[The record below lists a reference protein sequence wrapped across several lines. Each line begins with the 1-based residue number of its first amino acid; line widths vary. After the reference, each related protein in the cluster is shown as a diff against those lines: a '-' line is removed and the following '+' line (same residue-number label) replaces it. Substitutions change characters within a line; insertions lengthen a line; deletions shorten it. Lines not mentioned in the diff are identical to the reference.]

1 MIVAFNHI
9 QSHTHTDTHT
19 HTQTHTHTHTHTRA
33 RAVEIHWKRSRL
45 VAVVFTC
52 ATQNIHKGHTSML
65 LQVFR
70 LLIPAREWLQS
81 LLYRPRGQTDRP
93 LYRGTGNIY

>member
-9 QSHTHTDTHT
+9 QSHTHTHT
-19 HTQTHTHTHTHTRA
+19 H
-33 RAVEIHWKRSRL
+33 AVEIHWSRNRL

-70 LLIPAREWLQS
+70 LLIPTREWLQS
-81 LLYRPRGQTDRP
+81 LLY
-93 LYRGTGNIY
+93 